1 MLSGRRRTDDESGF
15 VLVLVALTMVV
26 SLVFVAFAVD
36 LGAGV
41 SERRQ
46 DQTAAD
52 AAVLAGVQAYPDGLV
67 GAATTAMAQAR
78 KNIRQPFTDAQWKA
92 MWVGCVDANKPADY
106 TVTGTPLDL
115 TDPSG
120 TTTITTGCITFNTSR
135 TRMRVRLPNMAVKTN
150 FAGVIGVQQLSTS
163 AVAEAEIS
171 GTGVLPFGL
180 LASAA
185 SQSESCLKATSNGH
199 DLTQPCN
206 GSDDGNFG
214 SLDSPLYGNPQFG
227 TTTKCSGDTNG
238 RLVTNMIKGIDHQLD
253 EYREAGEAGE
263 AIRNDACFVSRPNQ
277 VWTQTGIGNN
287 LDIGLMRGTAGD
299 GPPRLQRTPYQT
311 RNVTG
316 VDVDDKPLWE
326 FIPTGLIAGAD
337 TATMVPATCTR
348 ESFVGADRSKTH
360 LAQCLADYR
369 AGSYTTPL
377 FTADDTDPGDG
388 TYDIELAPRFAFVP
402 LFWENAWGTGTET
415 HLIKAFRA
423 VYIQTLFFG
432 CNGNTCQVTWN
443 PGEGGNGPLGNNEKV
458 ESMTA
463 MLLPDSTLPQSIIEN
478 GPGGRL
484 RAGRLIK

>member
-1 MLSGRRRTDDESGF
+1 MLTRRRSDEGGF
-15 VLVLVALTMVV
+15 VIVFVALTLVV
-26 SLVFVAFAVD
+26 SLVFVAFALD
-36 LGAGV
+36 IGAGV
-41 SERRQ
+41 TERRQ
-46 DQTAAD
+46 DQTGVD
-52 AAVLAGVQAYPDGLV
+52 AAVLAGVQAYPSGLV
-67 GAATTAMAQAR
+67 AAATTAIGEAR
-78 KNIRQPFTDAQWKA
+78 KNLKQTYTNAQWKA
-92 MWVGCVDANKPADY
+92 MWAGCTDNGRPADY
-106 TVTGTPLDL
+106 TVMGTPLDPTDSTGTL
-115 TDPSG
+115 TM
-120 TTTITTGCITFNTSR
+120 TTACVTFNTSR
-135 TRMRVRLPNMAVKTN
+135 TRMRVRLPQIAVPTS
-150 FAGVIGVQQLSTS
+150 FAGIVGVKSINVS

-199 DLTQPCN
+199 DTTEPCN
-206 GSDDGNFG
+206 GPDNGNFG

-253 EYREAGEAGE
+253 EYQEAGEAGE
-263 AIRNDACFVSRPNQ
+263 AVRNDACFTSRPNQ

-299 GPPRLQRTPYQT
+299 GLPRLRRTPYQT

-316 VDVDDKPLWE
+316 VAADDKPLWE
-326 FIPTGLIAGAD
+326 FIPNGLIAGAD
-337 TATMVPATCTR
+337 PATTVPATCTR

-369 AGSYTTPL
+369 AGGYTTPL
-377 FTADDTDPGDG
+377 FTSDTIDPGDG
-388 TYDIELAPRFAFVP
+388 TYDIELGPRFAFVP

-415 HLIKAFRA
+415 HLIKAFLP

-432 CNGNTCQVTWN
+432 CNGNTCALTWN
-443 PGEGGNGPLGNNEKV
+443 PGENGNGPLGNNEKV

-463 MLLPDSTLPQSIIEN
+463 MLLPNTTLPSSIIDA
-478 GPGGRL
+478 GPGGRV
-484 RAGRLIK
+484 RAGRLIR